1 MNREKIFQQFSSLE
15 TERLLLRQLDIDN
28 DAQIL
33 FDKLYSDP
41 EIIKYD
47 RTRRVF
53 EVGEGGFSIIPT
65 MKSKMSLW
73 EQMLL
78 NKSIIVWGIELKST
92 GELIGIRFCEFFSM
106 GVAYLEGKLSKDYWR
121 QGLMTE
127 ATNAIIEFLEFH
139 DVRQIFT
146 ITNSK
151 NTPDIGLN
159 KKLGFVEVSLND
171 MYFSED
177 IHLGEAL
184 SLQGLIGTMKRLD
197 EQIFVLPKINPL
209 AFKYF
214 EAAVDARRQQDI
226 KSCANYNIK
235 ALELQPDFIHAKNG
249 LAWAILDMG
258 DPTKALDLFTQILKV
273 RPKKYSALLG
283 RAYAF
288 SDVGDIDRAIQDFND
303 YLKLEPDD
311 DDTFTFLGNTLYQA
325 NRFREA
331 IIAYDNA
338 IRINP
343 RNENAKQNK
352 ANASQMIR

>member
-1 MNREKIFQQFSSLE
+1 MNRDKIFQQFSSLE

-33 FDKLYSDP
+33 FDKLYNDP

-47 RTRRVF
+47 TSRIF
-53 EVGEGGFSIIPT
+53 EVGEGGFAINPT
-65 MKSKMSLW
+65 MKSKMGLW
-73 EQMLL
+73 EQMLW
-78 NKSIIVWGIELKST
+78 NKRMIVWGIELKST
-92 GELIGIRFCEFFSM
+92 GELIGIRFCEFFSAS
-106 GVAYLEGKLSKDYWR
+106 VAYLECKLSKDYWR

-127 ATNAIIEFLEFH
+127 ATKAIIEFLEFH

-146 ITNSK
+146 IINNK
-151 NTPDIGLN
+151 NTPALGLD

-171 MYFSED
+171 MYFSQD
-177 IHLGEAL
+177 IHPGEAM
-184 SLQGLIGTMKRLD
+184 SLQGLIGTMERPD
-197 EQIFVLPKINPL
+197 ERIFVLPKINPL

-214 EAAVDARRQQDI
+214 EAAGDARRQQDI
-226 KSCANYNIK
+226 RSCANYNIK

-258 DPTKALDLFTQILKV
+258 DPSKAIDLFTQILKV
-273 RPKKYSALLG
+273 KPKKYTALLG

-288 SDVGDIDRAIQDFND
+288 SDIGDIDRAIQDFND
-303 YLKLEPDD
+303 YLKLESDD
-311 DDTFTFLGNTLYQA
+311 DDTFTLLGNTLYQA

-352 ANASQMIR
+352 VNASQMIR